1 MAVCKRGKF
10 VYTFGCP
17 MDVYL
22 NRAED
27 TNVIVFDKLA
37 GVVPGGPVLITI
49 DSACVLECD
58 TKSGRCVVFCEEG
71 HSITPS
77 VIWCRM

>member
-1 MAVCKRGKF
+1 MDM
-10 VYTFGCP
+10 FGCP
-17 MDVYL
+17 MDVCL
-22 NRAED
+22 NRAKD
-27 TNVIVFDKLA
+27 ANGIVFDELA

-58 TKSGRCVVFCEEG
+58 TKSGRCVGFCKEG
-71 HSITPS
+71 HSIAPS